1 MWMNSFL
8 KTLQLESSSAIPGFP
23 QLLLFTP
30 SFFPLPVAKWRLLVA
45 FLPSSTW
52 CVRKHTAAI
61 SMQTHSVLDSS
72 LSSSHPRCFKVQ
84 SSVFPVSLCSLLSL
98 PPPFFCPTSD
108 CTENWVHYFLSSSAL
123 SLAVFTF
130 PPMLHLFSLSFFSRS
145 SDKTQVLLPLPFL
158 SFCFLFSFF
167 YCLNNSTRLSFS
179 IFFLLCVV

>member
-1 MWMNSFL
+1 MFTVITSCSTIVLMWMYSFL

-98 PPPFFCPTSD
+98 PPPFFLPNFWLHW
-108 CTENWVHYFLSSSAL
+108 ELSPL
-123 SLAVFTF
+123 
-130 PPMLHLFSLSFFSRS
+130 LSFILCSVTCCLHIPTHAS
-145 SDKTQVLLPLPFL
+145 SVFL
-158 SFCFLFSFF
+158 IFLFKI
-167 YCLNNSTRLSFS
+167 LW
-179 IFFLLCVV
+179 